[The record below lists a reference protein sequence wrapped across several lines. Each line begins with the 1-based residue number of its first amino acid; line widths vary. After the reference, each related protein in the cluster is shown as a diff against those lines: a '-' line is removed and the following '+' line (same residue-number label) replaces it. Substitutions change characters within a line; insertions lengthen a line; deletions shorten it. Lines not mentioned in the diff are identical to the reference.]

1 MIVVLW
7 KKWLLQRC
15 SWAPTVSFIPIL
27 YLLGWLIV
35 QPLLLL
41 PYEIALHSLSLLG
54 TVLTFIL
61 FLVALP
67 SWAKY
72 RWRQGN
78 PFISLGLNRFS
89 SNSAAQIFFKTCFLA
104 ACLVCFV
111 LIPLFLG
118 QWVEWRGEFSLATIM
133 NGICLGIGVGVAE
146 ELIFR
151 GWLWNELNCFFG
163 FRKST
168 FFQAIIFS
176 FAHVG
181 ALEKGNL
188 DFLEICLLFFG
199 LFLLGLVLALRRIID
214 HGSLIGCIGIHGGLV
229 GSWFLANFVF
239 LDISSEIPTI
249 LIGPGNLSPNPIGS
263 LIGILGLSVILV
275 NYWKAFAIAGR
286 PFNGERKASFKDAA
300 P

>member
-1 MIVVLW
+1 MIAAFW

-15 SWAPTVSFIPIL
+15 SWLPTVTFIPIL

-35 QPLLLL
+35 RPLLLL
-41 PYEIALHSLSLLG
+41 PYEIALQSFSLLG
-54 TVLTFIL
+54 TVFTFIL
-61 FLVALP
+61 FLLALP

-72 RWRQGN
+72 RWGQVN

-89 SNSAAQIFFKTCFLA
+89 INSAVQTFFKTCLVA
-104 ACLVCFV
+104 VCLVCFV
-111 LIPLFLG
+111 LIPLSLG
-118 QWVEWRGEFSLATIM
+118 QWVEWRGDFSFTTIM
-133 NGICLGIGVGVAE
+133 NGICLGIGVGLAE

-151 GWLWNELNCFFG
+151 GWLWNELNCLFG

-181 ALEKGNL
+181 ALVKDDL
-188 DFLEICLLFFG
+188 DFLELCLLLFG
-199 LFLLGLVLALRRIID
+199 LFLLGLVLALRRILD

-229 GSWFLANFVF
+229 GAWFLSNFVF
-239 LDISSEIPTI
+239 LDISSNIPTI
-249 LIGPGNLSPNPIGS
+249 LIGPGSLSPNPIGS
-263 LIGILGLSVILV
+263 LTGIFGLGTILV
-275 NYWKAFAIAGR
+275 YYWKALAIAGR
-286 PFNGERKASFKDAA
+286 PFNGERKASFKDAT

>member
-1 MIVVLW
+1 MIAVLW

-15 SWAPTVSFIPIL
+15 TWLPTVSFIPIL

-41 PYEIALHSLSLLG
+41 PYKIPLQNLSLLG
-54 TVLTFIL
+54 TAVTFIL
-61 FLVALP
+61 FLVSLP

-72 RWRQGN
+72 RWRQEN
-78 PFISLGLNRFS
+78 PFISLGFNRFS
-89 SNSAAQIFFKTCFLA
+89 TNSASQIFFKTFLLA
-104 ACLVCFV
+104 VCLVCCV

-118 QWVEWRGEFSLATIM
+118 EWVEWRGGLNFPIIL

-151 GWLWNELNCFFG
+151 GWLWNELNCLFG

-168 FFQAIIFS
+168 FLQATIFS

-181 ALEKGNL
+181 GGVKANLGFL
-188 DFLEICLLFFG
+188 DFCLLLLG
-199 LFLLGLVLALRRIID
+199 LFLLGLVLALRRILD
-214 HGSLIGCIGIHGGLV
+214 HGSLIGCIGMHGGLV
-229 GSWFLANFVF
+229 GVWFLVDFAFR
-239 LDISSEIPTI
+239 DISSNIPI
-249 LIGPGNLSPNPIGS
+249 FLIGPGIPSPNPIGS
-263 LIGILGLSVILV
+263 LTGIFGLSMILF
-275 NYWKAFAIAGR
+275 NYRKAFAMAGR
-286 PFNGERKASFKDAA
+286 PFNGERKASFKDAT